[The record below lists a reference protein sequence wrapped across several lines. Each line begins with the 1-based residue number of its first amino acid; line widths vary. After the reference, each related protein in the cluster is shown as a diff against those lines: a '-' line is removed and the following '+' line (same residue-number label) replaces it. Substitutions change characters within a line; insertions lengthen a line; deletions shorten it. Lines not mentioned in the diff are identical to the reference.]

1 MDDQKLLSSPSK
13 HFRPSKQPQLTC
25 HDKIVAG
32 ICVCTEA
39 ERLQRE
45 EGSREGGGDEMAR
58 SMFSIHEERLAN
70 GWSHGRGGGF
80 AECALGIL
88 IHGHSSPPQSGEAP
102 YLFCMPAHHAQP
114 KKQVQ
119 TQHWALQTKHNI
131 TTFNTSS
138 VGDLE

>member
-45 EGSREGGGDEMAR
+45 EGSREGGETKWQEACSA
-58 SMFSIHEERLAN
+58 SMKSDWRTDGPTGEEVVLLSVRL
-70 GWSHGRGGGF
+70 
-80 AECALGIL
+80 E
-88 IHGHSSPPQSGEAP
+88 
-102 YLFCMPAHHAQP
+102 Y
-114 KKQVQ
+114 
-119 TQHWALQTKHNI
+119 
-131 TTFNTSS
+131 
-138 VGDLE
+138 